1 MSIQERVEPMSAGN
15 VAPLPKIQQTHP
27 RFRFFLERVQDF
39 IIFGLCLL
47 LFIAMLVKLVH
58 ICELML
64 RGTDFSKTISDVLF
78 VLVLIELFRLLIIY
92 LEEHRISVST
102 MVEVGI
108 VSSLREV
115 ILRGVLEIDWRQL
128 LVLCAFILALGVV
141 LRYSGIRVTDPGKYT
156 S

>member
-1 MSIQERVEPMSAGN
+1 MSIQAPVKPMSGSIITSQ
-15 VAPLPKIQQTHP
+15 PEKQQSHP
-27 RFRFFLERVQDF
+27 RLRFYLERIQDF

-58 ICELML
+58 IGALML
-64 RGTDFSKTISDVLF
+64 GGTDFSKTIGDVLF
-78 VLVLIELFRLLIIY
+78 VLVLIELFRLLILY

-115 ILRGVLEIDWRQL
+115 ILRGVLEINWRQL
-128 LVLCAFILALGVV
+128 LVLCAFILALGAV
-141 LRYSGIRVTDPGKYT
+141 LRYSGIRVTAPGKYT